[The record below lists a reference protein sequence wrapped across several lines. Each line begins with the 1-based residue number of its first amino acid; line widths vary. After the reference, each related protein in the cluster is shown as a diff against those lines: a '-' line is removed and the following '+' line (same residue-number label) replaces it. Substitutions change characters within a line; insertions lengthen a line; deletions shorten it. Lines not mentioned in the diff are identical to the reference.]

1 VAGGHDPLELA
12 WEDPVPEPTDP
23 TEPKLP
29 EDDEDDVEAFDEV
42 VALVLAFAVAFA
54 FALAADVVDEL
65 EELDDGVEELDAEP
79 VVEPVPVELWLAAV
93 AAPWSCARCRPRAV
107 LTAVPA
113 SIAPVVH
120 LRAVVSGWV
129 RRVIAG
135 SFPGRGSCPCP
146 HRGGAPCVVAVVA
159 MGVLSRPRERSAEP
173 H

>member
-1 VAGGHDPLELA
+1 VAAGHDPLELA
-12 WEDPVPEPTDP
+12 WEDPVPEPTEP
-23 TEPKLP
+23 TEPKLL
-29 EDDEDDVEAFDEV
+29 EDDEDDEDV
-42 VALVLAFAVAFA
+42 VAFAVALALALA
-54 FALAADVVDEL
+54 FAADVVDEL

-79 VVEPVPVELWLAAV
+79 VVDVVPVELWLAAV
-93 AAPWSCARCRPRAV
+93 AVPWSCARCRPRAA

-146 HRGGAPCVVAVVA
+146 HRGGAPCAVAVAV
-159 MGVLSRPRERSAEP
+159 MGVLSRPRERPAEP